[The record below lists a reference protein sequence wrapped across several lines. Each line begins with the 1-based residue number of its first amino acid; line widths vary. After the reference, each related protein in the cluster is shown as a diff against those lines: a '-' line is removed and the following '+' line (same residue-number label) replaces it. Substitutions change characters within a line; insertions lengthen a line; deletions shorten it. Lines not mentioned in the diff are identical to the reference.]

1 VSVKVDLAGLEDRIA
16 EFGPAAYLVTVGDD
30 GCPHVVSVAVT
41 VAPGPSPVLSATAGR
56 STRANLAARP
66 ALTLLWPAASGGAY
80 SLVVDGVAQAG
91 ADADGG
97 PIVVAAA
104 SAVLHRVA
112 DAAGEGP
119 TCLPVSQPAP

>member
-1 VSVKVDLAGLEDRIA
+1 MDLAGLEDRIA

-30 GCPHVVSVAVT
+30 GRPHVVSVAVT

-80 SLVVDGVAQAG
+80 SLLVDGVAQTG
-91 ADADGG
+91 ADADGR
-97 PIVVAAA
+97 PIVVAPA

-112 DAAGEGP
+112 DAAGEGA

>member
-16 EFGPAAYLVTVGDD
+16 EFGPAAYLVTVGED

-97 PIVVAAA
+97 PIVVAPA